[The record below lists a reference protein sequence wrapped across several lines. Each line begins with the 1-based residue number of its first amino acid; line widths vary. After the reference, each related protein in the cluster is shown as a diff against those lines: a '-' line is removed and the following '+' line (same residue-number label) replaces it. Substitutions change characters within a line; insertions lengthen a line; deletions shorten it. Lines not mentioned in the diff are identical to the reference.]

1 MARSW
6 SQRWQRVRGEL
17 TMTDLMLDVSGK
29 VLAAVGFGAIFARH
43 LASCAWGLIGFGLI
57 LSATIKAKYW
67 KRFWA

>member
-1 MARSW
+1 
-6 SQRWQRVRGEL
+6 
-17 TMTDLMLDVSGK
+17 MTDLMLDVSGK